1 MVEDGCLVASLPL
14 PPDGLLSDMTLE
26 NVVRN
31 LEQLDAK
38 AGELCNRVESPFSL
52 LSFLALPVVPELKL
66 TDKGLVDVEE
76 VRLLQPP
83 PM

>member
-1 MVEDGCLVASLPL
+1 
-14 PPDGLLSDMTLE
+14 MTLE

-31 LEQLDAK
+31 LEEVDAK
-38 AGELCNRVESPFSL
+38 AGELGCRVESPFSL

-66 TDKGLVDVEE
+66 TDKGLVDVEDA
-76 VRLLQPP
+76 RLLQPP